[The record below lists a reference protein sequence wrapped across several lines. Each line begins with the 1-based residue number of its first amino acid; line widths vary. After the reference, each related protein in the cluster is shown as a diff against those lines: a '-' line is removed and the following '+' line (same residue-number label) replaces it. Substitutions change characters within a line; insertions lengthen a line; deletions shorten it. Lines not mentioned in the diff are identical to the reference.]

1 MLRLPFLNLKKSKD
15 LENSFLGI
23 TFDSLRVNVVYFEIS
38 LAELNPAIQVKR
50 VISRFI
56 GEKTENLFKEYP
68 DDSALIET
76 LRVILTELSGEFSD
90 VSNQVIFG
98 LSADR
103 CIDLMSIVSLKN
115 SMRRRF
121 TEEQAKE
128 LDEQAYKNASFRAQD
143 ILATQVGDMESDLDL
158 VASVDIFK
166 KIDGVIT
173 RDPVGLEGE
182 ELEQAWFGSFV
193 RRADLE
199 RFKQVAKKLNLKIL
213 TVSSLNYA
221 FYTCLIQHDQK
232 YNNCVVVDLN
242 NDLTQVS
249 VAFGGSIV
257 GSRFINIGLV
267 SVLNEIVS
275 RLELYPDEAW
285 EVLEKYRQG
294 TLDSSLAQ
302 KVQEIIHRFFI
313 VWSKALSEVFSDFSG
328 IKTFSSNVVLV
339 GPGFDIPDLYML
351 TSNEP
356 WFKSVPFKAP
366 PNFEKGLVSD
376 KITKVLDLTGKS
388 SLFAWSLPI
397 SLSSVYVKM
406 KDTS

>member
-1 MLRLPFLNLKKSKD
+1 MLSLPFLNLKKSKD

-38 LAELNPAIQVKR
+38 SDELNPIVQVKCI
-50 VISRFI
+50 ISRFI
-56 GEKTENLFKEYP
+56 GEKVENLFKEYS

-76 LRVILTELSGEFSD
+76 LRVILTELSEKFPD

-98 LSADR
+98 LSADK
-103 CIDLMSIVSLKN
+103 CIDLMSIVSLEN
-115 SMRRRF
+115 SVRRRF
-121 TEEQAKE
+121 TEEQVAE

-143 ILATQVGDMESDLDL
+143 ALATQTGDMESDLDL
-158 VASVDIFK
+158 ITSVDVFK
-166 KIDGVIT
+166 KLDGIVT
-173 RDPVGLEGE
+173 RDPIGLEGE
-182 ELEQAWFGSFV
+182 KLEQAWFGSFV

-199 RFKQVAKKLNLKIL
+199 RFKQIAKKLNLKIL

-221 FYTCLIQHDQK
+221 FYTCLTQHDPK
-232 YNNCVVVDLN
+232 YSNCIVVDLD

-249 VAFGGSIV
+249 AAFGGSIV

-267 SVLNEIVS
+267 SVLNEISS
-275 RLELYPDEAW
+275 RLGLYPDEAL

-302 KVQEIIHRFFI
+302 GVQKIIYRFFVI
-313 VWSKALSEVFSDFSG
+313 WSKALGEVFSDFSG

-339 GPGFDIPDLYML
+339 GPGFDLPDLHMF
-351 TSNEP
+351 TSSEP
-356 WFKSVPFKAP
+356 WFKSIPFKAP
-366 PNFEKGLVSD
+366 PNFEKGLASD
-376 KITKVLDLTGKS
+376 KITKVSDLTGKA
-388 SLFAWSLPI
+388 SLSAWSLPI
-397 SLSSVYVKM
+397 SLSGVYVRM